1 MKLGVKM
8 KVFCF
13 RLLLIAFMLL
23 ASSILCAE
31 VKFCAVGDILFDRGV
46 RARIEEHGINYLF
59 EKVKPIISAHDL
71 ALCNLECPL
80 TPKNIGYPLL
90 KRFCF
95 RGDPESIAG
104 LTYAGFNIATMANNH
119 SMDWGRDGLT
129 ETLRILQENNIQAI
143 GAGANQSAAATPVI
157 IRKNGLTFAFIST
170 LGFLLEGIVYN
181 ENKCGPAYTDI
192 NTLAELI
199 KETKKQVDFVIVTLH
214 WGIEKQTKPATRQVR
229 YAHKMIDA
237 GADLIIGHHPHVLQT
252 IEKYKDRFI
261 LYSLGN
267 FVFDSTKPEQQRTAI
282 FSCIFDKG
290 KIKEPIIIPVRMKD
304 CQPRLAEGKD
314 IEIFK
319 SWALES
325 SKEFTM
331 PESPLPQAI
340 HLAFSY
346 PDEIITVPIKEW
358 NLPEVRI
365 TVFSTRLEMQFP
377 EDETARV
384 LPFKESAGVVK
395 DACLVRDKG
404 YVYVYAIVGDMLESR
419 GKQIAI
425 FPIDLQKKTFK
436 MPSLDAHNYYNPWKI
451 RAGDV
456 DGDGEQDLIVG
467 VWKATKY
474 FPQIEN
480 HVFVYNRFDDY
491 IYPKWLGSKLGP
503 AFFDF
508 EIMDVNNDS
517 KDEVVT
523 YANSQNNEKET
534 LAFKWDGFGFKE
546 IEYAVR
552 QPLFLGLGLKSE
564 QNLEAE

>member
-1 MKLGVKM
+1 M
-8 KVFCF
+8 KVFRF
-13 RLLLIAFMLL
+13 TLILMAFMLL
-23 ASSILCAE
+23 ASSIFCAE
-31 VKFCAVGDILFDRGV
+31 VKFCAVGDILFDRGI
-46 RARIEEHGINYLF
+46 RTRIEEHGINYLF

-119 SMDWGRDGLT
+119 TMDWGRDGLT

-143 GAGANQSAAATPVI
+143 GAGANQSTAATPVI

-192 NTLAELI
+192 NTLTELI

-229 YAHKMIDA
+229 YAHQMIDA

-304 CQPRLAEGKD
+304 CQPGLAEGKD
-314 IEIFK
+314 LEIF
-319 SWALES
+319 SAWAIDS
-325 SKEFTM
+325 SKEFIMAKSTF
-331 PESPLPQAI
+331 SQAI
-340 HLAFSY
+340 HLATNY
-346 PDEIITVPIKEW
+346 PEEIVTVPIKEW
-358 NLPEVRI
+358 NLPGVRI
-365 TVFSTRLEMQFP
+365 TVFSSRMEIRFP

-404 YVYVYAIVGDMLESR
+404 YAYVYAIVGDILEPR

-436 MPSLDAHNYYNPWKI
+436 IPSLDAHNYYNPWKI

-480 HVFVYNRFDDY
+480 HIFVYNRFDDY

-503 AFFDF
+503 SFSDF
-508 EIMDVNNDS
+508 EILNVNNDA
-517 KDEVVT
+517 KDDLVT
-523 YANSQNNEKET
+523 YASGQNNEKGP
-534 LAFKWDGFGFKE
+534 LAFTWDGFGFKE
-546 IEYAVR
+546 IKYTVC
-552 QPLFLGLGLKSE
+552 PSLFSGKDLKVDRV
-564 QNLEAE
+564 AE